1 MARKEDL
8 KPIALTGKWVGQEV
22 DANEE
27 GLTHEICRKWNLCC
41 PECYQFVHLR
51 QSDKIKSY
59 FAHYDV
65 EDKSC
70 EYREASSS
78 SSAEDHTATSDS
90 KGQDLEKIQEQF
102 ENIFSEFYEKI
113 QISYYLNLENIAIS
127 DLEDI
132 TNKCQKYIKCIE
144 DLIFIKLI
152 NKQGKLEETRQ
163 NNPKIY
169 LAVLKVLS
177 IDMNKH
183 LLRKL
188 IKCLICIDYS
198 SITESIKFTKD
209 ATASIN
215 EILINDSNRFIESSV
230 HNIIEII
237 SNIDWKTRENI
248 LVNERFG
255 YYIPF
260 YSKITEKYKFD
271 ESSNS
276 NIKKSKFNFPESEEL
291 LEINSLASL
300 KKQNIFPFNLTTES
314 IKLSKEARLVG
325 KYPYSLVTDMGYVFK
340 VQKDGT
346 VIAVVQ
352 LGCETGLSI
361 QLPAKASVATQKK
374 FRLVEE
380 FFLLEGDRLYKALV
394 NQIIYTTN
402 NNWIILCLG
411 LKALSQVK
419 VEVDKLSIFIG
430 KDWLSFV
437 KQVINDIDWLT
448 LSTED
453 RTVLIRKL
461 KKQLAQELP
470 LLGVH
475 VPTLEKTVNSTF
487 KNLGY
492 HEYN

>member
-8 KPIALTGKWVGQEV
+8 KPIALTGKRVGQEV

-27 GLTHEICRKWNLCC
+27 GLTHELCRELNLCC

-51 QSDKIKSY
+51 QSDKITSY

-70 EYREASSS
+70 KYREDSSS
-78 SSAEDHTATSDS
+78 SSTEDHTATSDS
-90 KGQDLEKIQEQF
+90 KGQDLGKIQEQF
-102 ENIFSEFYEKI
+102 ENIFYWFYEEI
-113 QISYYLNLENIAIS
+113 HSFYSLNLENIAILG
-127 DLEDI
+127 LEDI
-132 TNKCQKYIKCIE
+132 TNKCQQHLKCIK

-152 NKQGKLEETRQ
+152 NKQGKLEETR
-163 NNPKIY
+163 NNNHKIY
-169 LAVLKVLS
+169 LTVLKVLS

-188 IKCLICIDYS
+188 IKSIIGITHS
-198 SITESIKFTKD
+198 NITETIKCTQD

-215 EILINDSNRFIESSV
+215 EILINDLNRFIESSV
-230 HNIIEII
+230 HNIIEVIT
-237 SNIDWKTRENI
+237 NIDWTTQKNI
-248 LVNERFG
+248 IANDRIG

-260 YSKITEKYKFD
+260 YSKETEKYKCD
-271 ESSNS
+271 ENS
-276 NIKKSKFNFPESEEL
+276 NIKNSKFNFPESKEL
-291 LEINSLASL
+291 LEINALASL
-300 KKQNIFPFNLTTES
+300 KKQNIFPFNLTAES
-314 IKLSKEARLVG
+314 IKLSKEARLVE
-325 KYPYSLVTDMGYVFK
+325 KYPYSLVTDMGYVFE

-346 VIAVVQ
+346 VISVVQ
-352 LGCETGLSI
+352 LDFETGLSI
-361 QLPAKASVATQKK
+361 QLPAKASVATKK
-374 FRLVEE
+374 IFRLVED
-380 FFLLEGDRLYKALV
+380 FFLLEGDRLYNALL
-394 NQIIYTTN
+394 NQILYTTN

-419 VEVDKLSIFIG
+419 VEVDKLSIFIE

-437 KQVINDIDWLT
+437 KQVINDIDWPT

-461 KKQLAQELP
+461 KKQLSQELP